1 MGLRTQLLMG
11 ASYFLI
17 SRFFP
22 WKNGKE
28 KRGTGLGG
36 KLILYGFFSGS
47 GITFIL
53 GILNRFGVDPLGMY
67 KGIRSSYQILFLST
81 IGQATWYSSY
91 VCTVFAIGLCIFF
104 TAENNKI
111 RIASGLYC
119 VLGFMTLVTQNSD
132 SAFASLA
139 LLFTGLFV
147 AACGSRIRWNGS
159 WRRQFWGRLLSR
171 QSDSFSGDS
180 RTGHWSLAGCPLC
193 FPGDGFPGCFCC
205 SSPSA

>member
-1 MGLRTQLLMG
+1 MMKREYGEWRKEISLADIGVLLYMGASAISFVLSDFRTDAWEGVSGWNMGLRTQLLMG

-36 KLILYGFFSGS
+36 KLILYGFFAGS

-67 KGIRSSYQILFLST
+67 KGISSSYQILFLST

-91 VCTVFAIGLCIFF
+91 VCTVFAIGLCIFLRQR
-104 TAENNKI
+104 AIKY
-111 RIASGLYC
+111 GL
-119 VLGFMTLVTQNSD
+119 LRD
-132 SAFASLA
+132 SI
-139 LLFTGLFV
+139 V
-147 AACGSRIRWNGS
+147 
-159 WRRQFWGRLLSR
+159 FWDL
-171 QSDSFSGDS
+171 
-180 RTGHWSLAGCPLC
+180 
-193 FPGDGFPGCFCC
+193 
-205 SSPSA
+205 